1 MKFNLQFWL
10 KFSLINLALVAFVGV
25 VMRYKIGFEFPFL
38 NQKNLQHSHSH
49 FAFAGWVTHTLMVLM
64 IAYLQ
69 SKTTELKTQK
79 YKIVLIANLAAS
91 YGMLISFIY
100 QGYALFSIS
109 FSTLSILISYFF
121 TFYYLKDL
129 KKITVPAVAVKWFKA
144 SLFFLVMSSIGT
156 FYLGY
161 MMATK
166 TMTEQPYLASI
177 YYYLHFQYNGWFFFV
192 CMGLL
197 YDFLNLNRQKTFYT
211 TAFYIFAATCIP
223 TYLLSVLWFKLPLW
237 LLIFT
242 AICALLQ
249 VYAWF
254 RLLYLIIKAQV
265 YLSRSFS
272 KWLNIIFYLVGFSLS
287 TKLILQLASTIP
299 SLSTLTQSFRP
310 IVIAYLH
317 LVLLAVI
324 SLFLLYYIYANKFF
338 KFTTAV
344 CASLVLFTVA
354 VFLNELVLGVQ
365 GIAAFSYTL
374 IPYVNESLFFI
385 ALLLFGSM
393 FALFLSSKKE
403 NKQEVSEL

>member
-10 KFSLINLALVAFVGV
+10 KFSLINLCLVALIGTI
-25 VMRYKIGFEFPFL
+25 MRYKIGFEFPFL

-64 IAYLQ
+64 IYYLQ
-69 SKTTELKTQK
+69 SKIPDLKTQK
-79 YKIVLIANLAAS
+79 YKIIVIANLIAS

-100 QGYALFSIS
+100 QGYAFFSIS
-109 FSTLSILISYFF
+109 FSTISIFISYFF

-129 KKITVPAVAVKWFKA
+129 KKISMPAVAVKWFKA
-144 SLFFLVMSSIGT
+144 ALLFLVISSVGT
-156 FYLGY
+156 FYLAY

-211 TAFYIFAATCIP
+211 SAFYIFVATCIP
-223 TYLLSVLWFKLPLW
+223 TYLLSVLWLKLPIW

-249 VYAWF
+249 VYAWS
-254 RLLYLIIKAQV
+254 RLLLIIIK
-265 YLSRSFS
+265 SRIYSSQSFS
-272 KWLNIIFYLVGFSLS
+272 KWLNLIFYLVGFSLS
-287 TKLILQLASTIP
+287 VKLMLQLASTIP
-299 SLSTLTQSFRP
+299 ALSTLTQSFRP

-338 KFTTAV
+338 KFTKAV
-344 CASLVLFTVA
+344 CISLVLFTVA
-354 VFLNELVLGVQ
+354 VFLNEIVLGVQ

-374 IPYVNESLFFI
+374 IPYVNDSLFYI

-393 FALFLSSKKE
+393 LTLFLSSNKKIE
-403 NKQEVSEL
+403 

>member
-10 KFSLINLALVAFVGV
+10 KFSLINLCLVALIGTI
-25 VMRYKIGFEFPFL
+25 MRYKIGFEFFFL

-64 IAYLQ
+64 IYYLQ
-69 SKTTELKTQK
+69 SKTSELKTQK
-79 YKIVLIANLAAS
+79 YKIVIIANLVAS

-100 QGYALFSIS
+100 QGYAFFSIS
-109 FSTLSILISYFF
+109 FSTISIFISYFF
-121 TFYYLKDL
+121 VFHYIKDL

-144 SLFFLVMSSIGT
+144 SLLFLVLSSVGT
-156 FYLGY
+156 FALAY

-211 TAFYIFAATCIP
+211 SAFYIFAVTCIP
-223 TYLLSVLWFKLPLW
+223 TYLLSVLWLKLPLW

-249 VYAWF
+249 VYAWL
-254 RLLYLIIKAQV
+254 RLLYYIIKGRLYNSQ
-265 YLSRSFS
+265 SFS
-272 KWLNIIFYLVGFSLS
+272 IWLNIIFYLVGFSLS
-287 TKLILQLASTIP
+287 IKLLLQLASTIP
-299 SLSTLTQSFRP
+299 ALSTLTQSFRP

-338 KFTTAV
+338 RFSKAV
-344 CASLVLFTVA
+344 CVSLVLFTMA

-365 GIAAFSYTL
+365 GIASFSYTL

-393 FALFLSSKKE
+393 FALFISSKKE
-403 NKQEVSEL
+403 ID

>member
-10 KFSLINLALVAFVGV
+10 KFSLINLCLVALIGTI
-25 VMRYKIGFEFPFL
+25 MRYKIGFEFPFL

-64 IAYLQ
+64 IYYLQ
-69 SKTTELKTQK
+69 SKIPDLKTQK
-79 YKIVLIANLAAS
+79 YKIIVIANLIAS

-100 QGYALFSIS
+100 QGYAFFSIS
-109 FSTLSILISYFF
+109 FSTISIFISYFF

-129 KKITVPAVAVKWFKA
+129 KKISMPAVAVKWFKA
-144 SLFFLVMSSIGT
+144 ALLFLVISSVGT
-156 FYLGY
+156 FYLAY

-211 TAFYIFAATCIP
+211 SAFYIFVATCIP
-223 TYLLSVLWFKLPLW
+223 TYLLSVLWLKLPIW

-249 VYAWF
+249 VYAWS
-254 RLLYLIIKAQV
+254 RLLLIIIK
-265 YLSRSFS
+265 SRIYSSQSFS
-272 KWLNIIFYLVGFSLS
+272 KWLNLIFYLVGFSLS
-287 TKLILQLASTIP
+287 VKLMLQLASTIP
-299 SLSTLTQSFRP
+299 ALSTRTQSFRP

-338 KFTTAV
+338 KFTKAV
-344 CASLVLFTVA
+344 CISLVLFTVA
-354 VFLNELVLGVQ
+354 VFLNEIVLGVQ

-374 IPYVNESLFFI
+374 IPYVNDSLFYI

-393 FALFLSSKKE
+393 LTLFLSSNKKIE
-403 NKQEVSEL
+403 

>member
-10 KFSLINLALVAFVGV
+10 KFSLINLCLVAFIGT

-49 FAFAGWVTHTLMVLM
+49 FAFAGWVSHTLMVLM
-64 IAYLQ
+64 VYYLN
-69 SKTTELKTQK
+69 SKLPKLQTTK
-79 YKIVLIANLAAS
+79 YKYVIIANLIVA

-100 QGYALFSIS
+100 QGYAMFSIT
-109 FSTLSILISYFF
+109 FSTLSIVISYFF
-121 TFYYLKDL
+121 AYFYYKDL
-129 KKITVPAVAVKWFKA
+129 KSLAEQPVAVKWFKA
-144 SLFFLVMSSIGT
+144 SLLFLVISSIGT
-156 FYLGY
+156 FSLAY

-197 YDFLNLNRQKTFYT
+197 YDFLNLNRQNKFFISAYQ
-211 TAFYIFAATCIP
+211 IFAFTCIP
-223 TYLLSVLWFKLPLW
+223 TYILSVLWLKLPLW

-242 AICALLQ
+242 ALCAFMQL
-249 VYAWF
+249 YAWIHLVF
-254 RLLYLIIKAQV
+254 IIVKTKLYPAQ
-265 YLSRSFS
+265 SFS
-272 KWLNIIFYLVGFSLS
+272 KWLNIIAYLVAFSLS
-287 TKLILQLASTIP
+287 LKLVLQLASTIP
-299 SLSTLTQSFRP
+299 ALSTLTQSFRP

-324 SLFLLYYIYANKFF
+324 SLFLLYYIYAKRFF
-338 KFTTAV
+338 NFTKSACV
-344 CASLVLFTVA
+344 ALVIFTIA
-354 VFLNELVLGVQ
+354 VFLNEFVLGVQ

-374 IPYVNESLFFI
+374 IPYVNESLFAI

-393 FALFLSSKKE
+393 LALFFNSKKQV
-403 NKQEVSEL
+403 N

>member
-10 KFSLINLALVAFVGV
+10 KFSLINLSLVALVGV
-25 VMRYKIGFEFPFL
+25 IMRYKIGFEFPFL

-49 FAFAGWVTHTLMVLM
+49 FAFAGWVSHTLMVLM
-64 IAYLQ
+64 ISYLQ
-69 SKTTELKTQK
+69 SKTTELKTHK
-79 YKIVLIANLAAS
+79 YKIVLIANLIAS

-100 QGYALFSIS
+100 QGYAFFSIS
-109 FSTLSILISYFF
+109 FSTVSILISYFF
-121 TFYYLKDL
+121 TFYYLEDL

-144 SLFFLVMSSIGT
+144 SLFFLVISSIGT
-156 FYLGY
+156 FSLGY

-211 TAFYIFAATCIP
+211 TAFYIFAFTCIP
-223 TYLLSVLWFKLPLW
+223 TYLLSVLWLKLPLW

-242 AICALLQ
+242 AVCALLQ
-249 VYAWF
+249 VYAWV
-254 RLLYLIIKAQV
+254 RLLYILIKGRI
-265 YLSRSFS
+265 YLSQSFS
-272 KWLNIIFYLVGFSLS
+272 FWLNTIFYLVGFSLS
-287 TKLILQLASTIP
+287 LKLLLQLASTIP
-299 SLSTLTQSFRP
+299 ALSTLTQSFRP

-324 SLFLLYYIYANKFF
+324 SLFLLYYIYAKNYF
-338 KFTTAV
+338 KFSKTV
-344 CASLVLFTVA
+344 CASLVLFTIA
-354 VFLNELVLGVQ
+354 VFLNEFVLGVQ

-393 FALFLSSKKE
+393 FTLFISSKKE
-403 NKQEVSEL
+403 ID

>member
-10 KFSLINLALVAFVGV
+10 KFSLINLCIVAFVGV

-64 IAYLQ
+64 IYFLK
-69 SKTTELKTQK
+69 SKVLELDTKK
-79 YKIVLIANLAAS
+79 YKIILIANLVMS
-91 YGMLISFIY
+91 YGMLISFVI
-100 QGYALFSIS
+100 QGYAFFSIT
-109 FSTLSILISYFF
+109 FSTLSILVSYFF
-121 TFYYLKDL
+121 AFYYYRDL
-129 KKITVPAVAVKWFKA
+129 KKITLAGVAVRWFNA
-144 SLFFLVMSSIGT
+144 SLLFLVLSSIGT
-156 FYLGY
+156 FSLAY

-197 YDFLNLNRQKTFYT
+197 YDFLNLNRQKTFFT
-211 TAFYIFAATCIP
+211 SAFYIFAFTCIP
-223 TYLLSVLWFKLPLW
+223 TYLLSVLWLKLPLW

-249 VYAWF
+249 VYAWL
-254 RLLYLIIKAQV
+254 RLLSIIVKGRL
-265 YLSRSFS
+265 YNYKSFS
-272 KWLNIIFYLVGFSLS
+272 VWLNIILYLVGFSL
-287 TKLILQLASTIP
+287 TVKLLLQLASTIP
-299 SLSTLTQSFRP
+299 ALSTLTQSFRP

-324 SLFLLYYIYANKFF
+324 SLFLLYYVYANKFF
-338 KFTTAV
+338 KFSKAA
-344 CASLVLFTVA
+344 CISLVIFTIA
-354 VFLNELVLGVQ
+354 VFLNELVLGIQ

-385 ALLLFGSM
+385 AVLLFASM
-393 FALFLSSKKE
+393 LSLFLSSKKE
-403 NKQEVSEL
+403 IE

>member
-10 KFSLINLALVAFVGV
+10 KFSLINLCLVAFVGV

-49 FAFAGWVTHTLMVLM
+49 FAFSGWVSHTLMVLL
-64 IAYLQ
+64 IHYLT
-69 SKTTELKTQK
+69 SKLTEIKTNK
-79 YKIVLIANLAAS
+79 YKIILISNLIVS
-91 YGMLISFIY
+91 YGMLISFVI
-100 QGYALFSIS
+100 QGYAFFSIT

-121 TFYYLKDL
+121 AFYYYKDL
-129 KKITVPAVAVKWFKA
+129 KKIIVPGVAVKWFKA
-144 SLFFLVMSSIGT
+144 SLLFLIISSVGT
-156 FYLGY
+156 FALAY

-197 YDFLNLNRQKTFYT
+197 YDFLNLNRQKSFYT
-211 TAFYIFAATCIP
+211 SAFYIFAVTCIP
-223 TYLLSVLWFKLPLW
+223 TYLLSVLWLELPIW
-237 LLIFT
+237 ILIIT

-249 VYAWF
+249 VYAWL
-254 RLLYLIIKAQV
+254 RLLTIIIKGKI
-265 YLSRSFS
+265 YNFKSFS
-272 KWLNIIFYLVGFSLS
+272 VWLNIIIYLVGFSLS
-287 TKLILQLASTIP
+287 VKLLLQLASTIP
-299 SLSTLTQSFRP
+299 ALSTLTQSFRP

-338 KFTTAV
+338 AFTKTA
-344 CASLVLFTVA
+344 CSALVLFTIA

-385 ALLLFGSM
+385 AVLLLASM
-393 FALFLSSKKE
+393 FALFISSKKE
-403 NKQEVSEL
+403 I

>member
-1 MKFNLQFWL
+1 MKFKLQFWL
-10 KFSLINLALVAFVGV
+10 KFSLINLCIVAFVGV

-64 IAYLQ
+64 IYFLK
-69 SKTTELKTQK
+69 SKVLEFDTKK
-79 YKIVLIANLAAS
+79 YKVILIANLIMS
-91 YGMLISFIY
+91 YGMLISFVI
-100 QGYALFSIS
+100 QGYAFFSIT
-109 FSTLSILISYFF
+109 FSTLSILVSYFF
-121 TFYYLKDL
+121 AFNYYKDL
-129 KKITVPAVAVKWFKA
+129 KKISVPGVAVRWFNA
-144 SLFFLVMSSIGT
+144 SLLFLVLSSIGT
-156 FYLGY
+156 FSLAY

-211 TAFYIFAATCIP
+211 TSFYIFALTCIP
-223 TYLLSVLWFKLPLW
+223 TYLLSVLWLKLPLW

-249 VYAWF
+249 VYAWL
-254 RLLYLIIKAQV
+254 RLLAIIIKGRLYNSQ
-265 YLSRSFS
+265 SFS
-272 KWLNIIFYLVGFSLS
+272 IWLNIILYLIGFSL
-287 TKLILQLASTIP
+287 TVKLFLQLASTIP
-299 SLSTLTQSFRP
+299 ALSTLTQSFRP

-338 KFTTAV
+338 KFSKAA
-344 CASLVLFTVA
+344 CASLVIFTIA

-385 ALLLFGSM
+385 AVLLFGSM
-393 FALFLSSKKE
+393 LALFLSSKKE
-403 NKQEVSEL
+403 IE

>member
-10 KFSLINLALVAFVGV
+10 KFSLINLCLVALIGTI
-25 VMRYKIGFEFPFL
+25 MRYKIGFEFPFL

-64 IAYLQ
+64 FYYLQ
-69 SKTTELKTQK
+69 SKIPDLKTQK
-79 YKIVLIANLAAS
+79 YKIIVIANLIAS

-100 QGYALFSIS
+100 QGYAFFSIS
-109 FSTLSILISYFF
+109 FSTISIFISYFF

-129 KKITVPAVAVKWFKA
+129 KKISMPAVAVKWFKA
-144 SLFFLVMSSIGT
+144 ALLFLVISSVGT
-156 FYLGY
+156 FYLAY

-211 TAFYIFAATCIP
+211 SAFYIFAATCIP
-223 TYLLSVLWFKLPLW
+223 TYLLSVLWLKLPIW

-249 VYAWF
+249 VYAWS
-254 RLLYLIIKAQV
+254 RLLLIIIK
-265 YLSRSFS
+265 SRIYSSQSFS
-272 KWLNIIFYLVGFSLS
+272 KWLNLIFYLVGFSLS
-287 TKLILQLASTIP
+287 VKLMLQLASTIP
-299 SLSTLTQSFRP
+299 ALSTLTQSFRP

-338 KFTTAV
+338 KFTKAV
-344 CASLVLFTVA
+344 CISLVLFTVA
-354 VFLNELVLGVQ
+354 VFLNEIVLGVQ

-374 IPYVNESLFFI
+374 IPYVNDSLFYI

-393 FALFLSSKKE
+393 LTLFLSSNKKIE
-403 NKQEVSEL
+403 